1 MDIHNYKRRVERTVE
16 NIKKSNISEENKKL
30 ILKFYD
36 NCSTESL
43 SLSKIERYLY
53 DLHRYAEMLNKP
65 LMDAS
70 KDEIRAIV
78 AEIERR
84 EWSPHT
90 KHAFKIMIRK
100 FYKSIEGPEEKGI
113 YPERIRWLHCNIKNN
128 QLKSSEDLIT
138 ELEIRKMIAA
148 SLNCRDKAL
157 ISVLYESGCR
167 ISELGL
173 VKFKDISFD
182 QYGAVINVTG
192 KTGPRRV
199 RLVTSAPYLQDYL
212 NKHENNQILD
222 SFIWTTMAG
231 DKHLLSYARLSE
243 LIKRAA
249 KRAGIKKRI
258 HAHLFRHSRAT
269 FLANKLT
276 EAQMKQYLGWTQS
289 SKMAAVYVHMSGR
302 DTDDAILSINGL
314 KMQEKEEILEELK
327 PRLCIKCNKQRAAT
341 ERFCPECGLILDENE
356 ARKVIQAEL
365 DRQKADEIM
374 NTLVRDPE
382 ILELIKKR
390 LNRPIK

>member
-1 MDIHNYKRRVERTVE
+1 MDIHNYKRRLERTINKVK
-16 NIKKSNISEENKKL
+16 NSNFSEENKKL
-30 ILKFYD
+30 IMQFHD
-36 NCSTESL
+36 NCFTESL

-53 DLHRYAEMLNKP
+53 DLIKYTEMLNKN
-65 LMDAS
+65 LMDATREDIKS
-70 KDEIRAIV
+70 IV
-78 AEIERR
+78 AKIEKK

-90 KHAFKIMIRK
+90 KHAFRVMIRK
-100 FYKSIEGPEEKGI
+100 FYKSIEGIDEKGV
-113 YPERIRWLHCNIKNN
+113 YPERVKWLHSNVKNN
-128 QLKSSEDLIT
+128 QLKSSEELIT
-138 ELEIRKMIAA
+138 EFEIRKMIAC

-157 ISVLYESGCR
+157 ISTLYESGCR

-173 VKFKDISFD
+173 VKFKDVIFD

-212 NKHENNQILD
+212 NKHENNENPD
-222 SFIWTTMAG
+222 SFIWTKLG
-231 DKHLLSYARLSE
+231 GKKDLLGYSRLSE

-302 DTDDAILSINGL
+302 DTEDAILSMNGL
-314 KMQEKEEILEELK
+314 KIREKENPIEELK

-341 ERFCPECGLILDENE
+341 ERFCPECGLILDEDE
-356 ARKVIQAEL
+356 ARKVIQTEL
-365 DRQKADEIM
+365 DRNKADEIM
-374 NTLVRDPE
+374 NQLVKDPE
-382 ILELIKKR
+382 ILELIKRK
-390 LNRPIK
+390 LS